1 MSKIEPQI
9 KSYIDESIKVASKAF
24 GDEIR
29 GDISQY
35 SKESKQHMTDLV
47 GHLDDRIKE
56 IERVASSLPSEW
68 RVREIVQE
76 EIKPTNDY
84 MRIALTEIRD
94 LRIDVNGHEKRIT
107 KLEDFQLA

>member
-1 MSKIEPQI
+1 
-9 KSYIDESIKVASKAF
+9 
-24 GDEIR
+24 
-29 GDISQY
+29 
-35 SKESKQHMTDLV
+35 
-47 GHLDDRIKE
+47 
-56 IERVASSLPSEW
+56 LPSEW